1 MENKYTEIF
10 KLKSMLEESNIPF
23 EFNIREFGAD
33 KLYHI
38 CYPNGGH
45 GRKCSVIQGKGSY
58 GGEDNLLEIMGL
70 LTEEEEEYDSVL
82 GYLTAENVFDRI
94 EKDFLK
100 KKPWRKLCN
109 KH

>member
-23 EFNIREFGAD
+23 EFNIREFGLD
-33 KLYHI
+33 KLYQI
-38 CYPNGGH
+38 CYPKDGYR
-45 GRKCSVIQGKGSY
+45 RKCSVIQGNGTY
-58 GGEDNLLEIMGL
+58 GGEEDLLEIMGL
-70 LTEEEEEYDSVL
+70 LTDVEEENDSVL
-82 GYLTAENVFDRI
+82 GYLTVENVFDRI
-94 EKDFLK
+94 EKDFFK

>member
-23 EFNIREFGAD
+23 EFKIREFGAD
-33 KLYHI
+33 KLYQI
-38 CYPNGGH
+38 CYPKYGD
-45 GRKCSVIQGKGSY
+45 GRRCSVIQGKGSY
-58 GGEDNLLEIMGL
+58 GGEENLLEIMGL

-82 GYLTAENVFDRI
+82 GHLTAKNVFDRI

-100 KKPWRKLCN
+100 KKPWRKLHN